1 MQKFAAIA
9 LVPLFAGFMFAQ
21 EANRSEV
28 TTTTTYSGTLIDNA
42 CRTTHTTEKSTDTS
56 KPDPS
61 TTQTK
66 TTTTRTET
74 TECPI
79 TTTTTSFG
87 LLTADGKYVRFDEP
101 SNTRIIEVVKTK
113 KWDKLMNDKKPVAV
127 RVIGRPNGDVVV
139 IERIQ

>member
-9 LVPLFAGFMFAQ
+9 LVPLFAGYLCGQ

-28 TTTTTYSGTLIDNA
+28 TTTTTWSGTLVDNA

-56 KPDPS
+56 KPDPN

-66 TTTTRTET
+66 TTTTRTQT

-87 LLTADGKYVRFDEP
+87 LLTSDGKYIRFDEP
-101 SNTRIIEVVKTK
+101 SNTRIIDVVKTK
-113 KWDKLMNDKKPVAV
+113 KWDKLMHDEKPVAV
-127 RVIGRPNGDVVV
+127 RIVGRPNGDLVL
-139 IERIQ
+139 IERLQ

>member
-9 LVPLFAGFMFAQ
+9 LVPLFAGYLCAQ

-28 TTTTTYSGTLIDNA
+28 TTTTTWNGTLVDNA
-42 CRTTHTTEKSTDTS
+42 CRTTHTTDKSTETT

-87 LLTADGKYVRFDEP
+87 LLTSDGKYVRFDDP
-101 SNTRIIEVVKTK
+101 SNTRIIEVVKSK
-113 KWDKLMNDKKPVAV
+113 KWDKMINDKKPVTV
-127 RVIGRPNGDVVV
+127 RVVGKANGDVVL